1 MTDVHVEVVRVNEV
15 NKHPNADALDLVPVG
30 GYTCCVRR
38 GDFQVGDLA
47 VYIPVDSVVD
57 TTHPAFAFLD
67 GHPRIKAKKLR
78 GIFSE
83 GLLIKAG
90 PGLYEGQDVAELLG
104 VTKYLTPE
112 ERQENWIPFSAMDQK
127 KKLNPIPDY
136 LPRYTSVE
144 NWKKHP
150 NAFNSSDIVIV
161 TEKIEGENAGFAYNS
176 LTGWQR
182 FKKWLGFSIPDQVIV
197 RSRKQLK
204 TEGKW
209 HDIIGKYNLKKRFE
223 SLDEPDRYSIYG
235 ESYGYTAG
243 FDYGTDRSGAFL
255 VFDVWD
261 RIDKRWLNLEE
272 SELVCS
278 AMGLAMAPVLYI
290 GPYDIVLFQQ
300 LAEEDSVL
308 GNHMREGVMIRS
320 EYERDKPGVG
330 RMILKLKSQRYMLRK
345 DG

>member
-1 MTDVHVEVVRVNEV
+1 MTDFHVETVRVKEI
-15 NKHPNADALDLVPVG
+15 NKHPNADALELIPVG
-30 GYTCCVRR
+30 GYTCCVRK

-47 VYIPVDSVVD
+47 IYIPVDSVVD
-57 TTHPAFAFLD
+57 TTYPAFAFLD
-67 GHPRIKAKKLR
+67 GNSRIKAKKLR

-83 GLLIKAG
+83 GLLIPAA
-90 PGLYEGQDVAELLG
+90 PEMVEGQDVAEALG
-104 VTKYLTPE
+104 ITKYLTPD
-112 ERQENWIPFSAMDQK
+112 ERQENWVPFSQMDQK
-127 KKLNPIPDY
+127 KKVTPIPDY

-161 TEKIEGENAGFAYNS
+161 TEKIEGENAAFAYNS
-176 LTGWQR
+176 LTFWQKVKSKLGW
-182 FKKWLGFSIPDQVIV
+182 SIPDQVIV
-197 RSRKQLK
+197 RSRNQLK

-209 HDIIGKYNLKKRFE
+209 FDIISKYNLKKRFE
-223 SLDEPDRYSIYG
+223 NLEEPDRYSIYG

-261 RIDKRWLNLEE
+261 RVDERWVDLYEAE
-272 SELVCS
+272 DICD
-278 AMGLAMAPVLYI
+278 AMGLEMVRVLYT
-290 GPYDIVLFQQ
+290 GPYDIEKFKL
-300 LAEEDSVL
+300 LAEEDSDY

-345 DG
+345 EN